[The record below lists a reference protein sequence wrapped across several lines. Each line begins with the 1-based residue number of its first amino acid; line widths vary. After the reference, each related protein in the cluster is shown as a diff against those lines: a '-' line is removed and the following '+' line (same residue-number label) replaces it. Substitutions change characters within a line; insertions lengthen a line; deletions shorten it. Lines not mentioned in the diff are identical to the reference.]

1 MNVPETSEIEMNIYK
16 ERCNAN
22 KINVKR
28 TYENNFIVTSVF
40 PVLDTEEKKSQS
52 IEITDGL
59 ISLMH
64 KSKK

>member
-1 MNVPETSEIEMNIYK
+1 MNVPETSEVEMNIYK

-52 IEITDGL
+52 IEITEGL

>member
-1 MNVPETSEIEMNIYK
+1 MNAPAATQQEIDIYK
-16 ERCNAN
+16 KRCEAKNV
-22 KINVKR
+22 KVKR

-52 IEITDGL
+52 IEITAGL
-59 ISLMH
+59 ISLMK